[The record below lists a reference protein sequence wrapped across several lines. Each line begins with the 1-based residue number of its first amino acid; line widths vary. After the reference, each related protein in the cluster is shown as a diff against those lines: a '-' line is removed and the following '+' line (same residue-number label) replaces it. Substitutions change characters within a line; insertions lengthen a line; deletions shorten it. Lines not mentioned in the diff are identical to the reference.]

1 MTEATESHE
10 TMPLLRPVRLGDL
23 SLPHRIVMAPMT
35 RNRAGEGNAPRE
47 MNVTYYR
54 QRASAALV
62 LTEATPVEPRGHGY
76 MAVPGI
82 YTDRQQE
89 GWREVVEAVHGE
101 GGRIFL
107 QLWHVGR
114 IGHPLNLPFGADETV
129 APSAVRPEG
138 EIVTPEGME
147 PFPEPR
153 ALETGEVGEIVDR
166 FREAAERAR
175 AAGFDGVELHGANG
189 YLVDQFLRDVTN
201 RRQDRY
207 GGSLESR
214 ARFLEEVTRELAGVW
229 GPERVGVRLS
239 PLNPF
244 NDMSDSEPERTF
256 PYAAARL
263 GELEIAYLHI
273 VEPDPETAPH
283 EGEEHPVVARMR
295 EEFDGTIMLNG
306 GYDRESGNRAVAEGR
321 AELVSFARFFLANPD
336 LPRRFAADLPLNEPD
351 PDTFYG
357 GDEEGYVDYP
367 FWEETTEART
377 AGVER

>member
-1 MTEATESHE
+1 MSKNRE
-10 TMPLLRPVRLGDL
+10 TIPLLEPVRLGDL

-35 RNRAGEGNAPRE
+35 RNRAGEGNAPEE

-54 QRASAALV
+54 QRASAALI

-89 GWREVVEAVHGE
+89 GWREVVEAVHAG

-129 APSAVRPEG
+129 APSAVRPDG
-138 EIVTPEGME
+138 EIVTPEGMK

-153 ALETGEVGEIVDR
+153 ALETTEVGEIVDR
-166 FREAAERAR
+166 FRKAAERAR

-189 YLVDQFLRDVTN
+189 YLVDQFLRDGTN
-201 RRQDRY
+201 RRRDRF
-207 GGSLESR
+207 GGSLENR
-214 ARFLEEVTRELAGVW
+214 VRFLAEVTRELVDVW
-229 GPERVGVRLS
+229 GAERVGVRLS

-244 NDMSDSEPERTF
+244 NDMEDSEPERTF
-256 PYAAARL
+256 PYAASRL
-263 GELEIAYLHI
+263 GELGISYLHI
-273 VEPDPETAPH
+273 VEPDSEEATH
-283 EGEEHPVVARMR
+283 GGEEHPVVTRMR
-295 EEFDGTIMLNG
+295 EEFGGTIMLNG
-306 GYDRESGNRAVAEGR
+306 GYDRESGNRAVAGGR
-321 AELVSFARFFLANPD
+321 AELVSFARLFLANPD
-336 LPRRFAADLPLNEPD
+336 LPRRFAEDLPLNEPD

-367 FWEETTEART
+367 SWEGMVEAGT
-377 AGVER
+377 VGAEE

>member
-1 MTEATESHE
+1 MTDATESDE
-10 TMPLLRPVRLGDL
+10 TMPLLRSVRLGDL
-23 SLPHRIVMAPMT
+23 TLPHRIVMAPMT

-54 QRASAALV
+54 QRASAALI
-62 LTEATPVEPRGHGY
+62 LTEGTPVEPRGHGY

-89 GWREVVEAVHGE
+89 GWRDVVEAVHAE
-101 GGRIFL
+101 DGRIFL

-138 EIVTPEGME
+138 EIVTPDGMK

-153 ALETGEVGEIVDR
+153 ALTTDEVEEMVGR
-166 FREAAERAR
+166 FREAAERSR

-189 YLVDQFLRDVTN
+189 YLVDQFLRDGTN
-201 RRQDRY
+201 RREDRY
-207 GGSLESR
+207 GGSLENR
-214 ARFLEEVTRELAGVW
+214 ARFLAEVSRELVDVW
-229 GPERVGVRLS
+229 GPGRVGFRLS

-244 NDMSDSEPERTF
+244 NDMEDSEPERTF

-263 GELEIAYLHI
+263 GELGIAYLHI
-273 VEPDPETAPH
+273 VEPDPEEAPR
-283 EGEEHPVVARMR
+283 EVEEHPVVTRMR
-295 EEFDGTIMLNG
+295 DEFGGRIMLNG
-306 GYDRESGNRAVAEGR
+306 GHDRTSGNRAVAEGR
-321 AELVSFARFFLANPD
+321 ADLVSFARLFLANPD
-336 LPRRFAADLPLNEPD
+336 LPRRFAEDLPLNEPD

-357 GDEEGYVDYP
+357 GDGEGYVDYP
-367 FWEETTEART
+367 SWEETGEVRKAS
-377 AGVER
+377 AEG